1 MLPVILSLDSLQQQ
15 STILDLPADSIFIHD
30 FEGNIVFANKAACES
45 RGYSKEEMSGMK
57 LSKVLVSEQA
67 DLFAARVEE
76 LLKKGEI
83 FFESAHRRK
92 DGTVFPTET
101 HVTTVEIQ
109 GKRYCCS
116 AVRDISERKRAEQAL
131 QLSQERYRRIVDT
144 ANEGI
149 WVLDD
154 NDRTTFVNAQLAGML
169 GYTPEEMIGRELQ
182 SFMSDGDLT
191 DYVQK
196 MEKRRL
202 GIAEHFERRWR
213 RKDGQIVQT
222 IVSAT
227 PIFDDEN
234 HFQGSFA
241 MVLDITERK
250 KLEEQL
256 RQVQK
261 IEAIGL
267 LAGGVA
273 HDFNNILTAIIGYT
287 HLSLMKLPL
296 KDPVRLNLE
305 QILEASNRAAVL
317 TQSLLAF
324 SRRQPISLEVIDLNF
339 VIKEFEKF
347 IHRLIREDISFE
359 TICAEEILPAM
370 ADRGQIEHVIMN
382 LVTNARDAM
391 PHGGKVTIETGQI
404 DIDQR
409 FIDAQGF
416 GTPGQYAFVSVSD
429 TGTGMDEQTSLRMFE
444 PFFTTKE
451 QGKGTGLGLSM
462 VYGTIKQHKGFISVR
477 SEPGKGT
484 NVKIYLP
491 HAGSA
496 TSANDANEP
505 PPVARGGTETIL
517 IAEDDE
523 AIRKLS
529 MTILRESGYTVI
541 EAVNGADAVSKFKEN
556 RDIKL
561 VILDGIMP
569 VMNGMEAFRQIK
581 DISPDIRCIFM
592 SGYSEDIIN
601 RDGISK
607 EEAGFLNKPV
617 SPANLL
623 LKIRETLDK

>member
-1 MLPVILSLDSLQQQ
+1 
-15 STILDLPADSIFIHD
+15 
-30 FEGNIVFANKAACES
+30 
-45 RGYSKEEMSGMK
+45 MSGMK

-241 MVLDITERK
+241 MVLDITDRK

-462 VYGTIKQHKGFISVR
+462 VYGTIKQHRGFISVR